1 MKKNAILLLLGL
13 SAAIAAPAQEAC
25 RYNQYYYQRSSL
37 FEELPIDSNDIVFIG
52 NSITDNC
59 EWHELLD
66 NPDIKNRG
74 IGTDVSM
81 GVYDRLNPITDGKP
95 AKIFLMIGIND
106 VLHDLSTDSIMGN
119 ITRIVQ
125 KIRRETPS
133 TRLYLQSLL
142 PFNSSFGKFSKLAG
156 KEPQIVEINQRLKQL
171 AATEQCTYIDIYSH
185 LTAPGMA
192 TLDPAYTN
200 DGLHLLGNAY
210 LVWKAVLLP
219 YLE

>member
-13 SAAIAAPAQEAC
+13 SAAIVAPAQEAC

-37 FEELPIDSNDIVFIG
+37 FEELPIDSNDIVFVG

-185 LTAPGMA
+185 LTVPGTA

-219 YLE
+219 YLK